1 MLWRCS
7 TLLNH
12 LHDLIKD
19 KEILILGFGR
29 EGRSTLNRILEVGD
43 AASITI
49 ADGNE
54 ALTLPAAME
63 ITTLSGDKKSVSTE
77 GISLLTGIHYM
88 DSLDDYD
95 IVFKSPGVV
104 LPKAA
109 DDYPCLITSQTEVFF
124 EVYREQIIGITG
136 TKGKST
142 TSTLLYHILRESGM
156 DTVLAGNIGIPFFD
170 ILEQITPASRIVCE
184 LSCHQLEY
192 IHVSPHIAILLNIHE
207 EHLDHYGS
215 MERYVH
221 AKQQIYLHQKEND
234 LLFCGLDVLPAKGTC
249 RSHIF
254 TVSDR
259 FASCD
264 VTLTGTRIR
273 FESGDY
279 RIPASEIRL
288 LGHHNHLDIAF
299 DYGVCHELGVDDES
313 FTKALISYEPLPHRL
328 RLIGSLDGVRY
339 YDDSISTICDTAI
352 QALKSIPSPGSI
364 LIGGMDRGIDYSELI
379 EYLSVDSVP
388 HIILMEATG
397 KRIYEE
403 IKNSYPA
410 FHDPDRLHLVEH
422 LSDAVELAKKVTTP
436 GSACILSP
444 AAASYGIFKNF
455 EERGDAFLDL
465 VFES

>member
-1 MLWRCS
+1 
-7 TLLNH
+7 
-12 LHDLIKD
+12 
-19 KEILILGFGR
+19 
-29 EGRSTLNRILEVGD
+29 
-43 AASITI
+43 
-49 ADGNE
+49 
-54 ALTLPAAME
+54 
-63 ITTLSGDKKSVSTE
+63 
-77 GISLLTGIHYM
+77 M
-88 DSLDDYD
+88 DSLENYD
-95 IVFKSPGVV
+95 VVFKSPGVV

-109 DDYPCLITSQTEVFF
+109 DEYTCLITSQTEVFF
-124 EVYREQIIGITG
+124 EAYREQIIGITG

-142 TSTLLYHILRESGM
+142 TSTLLYHILQESGM

-170 ILEQITPASRIVCE
+170 ILEQITPRTCIVCE

-207 EHLDHYGS
+207 EHLDHYGT
-215 MERYVH
+215 MEKYVH
-221 AKQQIYLHQKEND
+221 AKQQIYLHQKEQD

-249 RSHIF
+249 PSHIL

-339 YDDSISTICDTAI
+339 YDELHLHHRRHSD
-352 QALKSIPSPGSI
+352 PG
-364 LIGGMDRGIDYSELI
+364 I
-379 EYLSVDSVP
+379 EEYPVP
-388 HIILMEATG
+388 
-397 KRIYEE
+397 RI
-403 IKNSYPA
+403 
-410 FHDPDRLHLVEH
+410 DPDRRHGPRNRLQRA
-422 LSDAVELAKKVTTP
+422 D
-436 GSACILSP
+436 
-444 AAASYGIFKNF
+444 
-455 EERGDAFLDL
+455 
-465 VFES
+465 